1 MCYLRF
7 EMEKKQSQI
16 DESTAQHS
24 ESGTRRIFSEVIMA
38 RQRYALEA
46 GAFIVGQSA
55 QQVPPSVQSTPSE
68 RRVRRRQS
76 RTGNGYG
83 LR

>member
-1 MCYLRF
+1 
-7 EMEKKQSQI
+7 MEKKQSQI
-16 DESTAQHS
+16 DESAARHS
-24 ESGTRRIFSEVIMA
+24 EGGNRQIFSEVITA
-38 RQRYALEA
+38 RQRYASEVGGL
-46 GAFIVGQSA
+46 IVGQAA
-55 QQVPPSVQSTPSE
+55 QQVPTGVQSTPSE